1 MQILEKRLKLQA
13 VNDKKNVIL
22 VVDHMEFAE
31 SIIDKP
37 KGVKTVMIFR
47 IKKASEMGDIG
58 LITAKMDK
66 IKTIEES

>member
-1 MQILEKRLKLQA
+1 
-13 VNDKKNVIL
+13 
-22 VVDHMEFAE
+22 MEFAE